1 MAEGGVLMYQKN
13 NKKWVALFIGPALF
27 FLTVYL
33 IYPSIQTFI
42 FSFMGRRSEE
52 FVGLKNFIYA
62 FTSRAMLT
70 SFRNNL
76 MWIIFFTFGTVALGL
91 LMAILVDKV
100 KYEKIAKSV
109 IFMPMAV
116 SFVGAGVIWKFI
128 YDYKPMGADQIGVLN
143 QILTSL
149 GFQPKG
155 WLIQGPLLNNF
166 ALIFVGIWI
175 WTGFSMVILSAAYKG
190 IPKEMIE
197 AGRVDGA
204 SEWQIF
210 RHIIFPSMKPTIA
223 VVATTMAVNVLKIF
237 DIVYVMT
244 NGNYGTEVIANRM
257 YKEMFQFRNYGRASA
272 IAVVL
277 FVLVIPVIFVN
288 VKRMRGEDQ

>member
-1 MAEGGVLMYQKN
+1 MYQKN

-100 KYEKIAKSV
+100 KYEKIAKSI

-128 YDYKPMGADQIGVLN
+128 YDYKPMGADQIGLLN
-143 QILTSL
+143 HIITSL

-277 FVLVIPVIFVN
+277 FALVIPIIFIN
-288 VKRMRGEDQ
+288 VKRMRGEEQ

>member
-42 FSFMGRRSEE
+42 FSFMGRKSEE

>member
-1 MAEGGVLMYQKN
+1 MYQKN

-42 FSFMGRRSEE
+42 FSLGRRSEE

>member
-116 SFVGAGVIWKFI
+116 SFVGAGVIWKFV
-128 YDYKPMGADQIGVLN
+128 YTYRPPGSNQIGLLN
-143 QILTSL
+143 QILQSL
-149 GFQPKG
+149 GMEPIG
-155 WLIQGPLLNNF
+155 WLIQGPWINNL
-166 ALIFVGIWI
+166 ALIFVGIWM
-175 WTGFSMVILSAAYKG
+175 WTGFCMVILSASYKN
-190 IPKEMIE
+190 IPQEQIE
-197 AGRVDGA
+197 AAKVDGA
-204 SEWQIF
+204 NEWQVF
-210 RHIIFPSMKPTIA
+210 RFVIFPYMKSTIA
-223 VVATTMAVNVLKIF
+223 VVATTMVVNVLKIF

-244 NGNYGTEVIANRM
+244 NGNFGTEVIANRM
-257 YKEMFQFRNYGRASA
+257 YKEMFQYRNFGRASA

-277 FVLVIPVIFVN
+277 FMLIVPVIVLN
-288 VKRMRGEDQ
+288 IKRMRGEG

>member
-1 MAEGGVLMYQKN
+1 MYQKN
-13 NKKWVALFIGPALF
+13 NKKWVALFIGPALL

-52 FVGLKNFIYA
+52 FVGLDNFIYA

-76 MWIIFFTFGTVALGL
+76 MWIIFFTSGTVILGL

-100 KYEKIAKSV
+100 KYEKIAKSI

-128 YDYKPMGADQIGVLN
+128 YDYKPMGANQIGVLN
-143 QILTSL
+143 QILTSF

-155 WLIQGPLLNNF
+155 WLIQGPWLNNF

-190 IPKEMIE
+190 IPKELLD

-204 SEWQIF
+204 NEWQVF

-237 DIVYVMT
+237 DVVYVMT

-277 FVLVIPVIFVN
+277 FVLVIPVILMN
-288 VKRMRGEDQ
+288 VKRIRGEQS

>member
-210 RHIIFPSMKPTIA
+210 RHIIFPSMKSTIA